1 VLSLRWLLPLWIVF
15 GFWAA
20 PASAARDSHERVQV
34 ADPYLE
40 LHTGPGRGYPVTQV
54 VERGEWVE
62 ILGRMT
68 DWFKIRTAQGREGW
82 VSRAQIERTTTE
94 AGVQKSFRDVLLD
107 DYLNRRLEV
116 GFAGG
121 VIESDPYM
129 MVRVGYRFN
138 DNLSAE
144 IAMGQVTGDFSSST
158 LYYVAILS
166 RPFPD
171 WAVSPFFSLG
181 LGRFNNTPR
190 ATLVGAIATES
201 NMANAALGLEY
212 YLTQRFYLR
221 ADYRRHIVFVD
232 ENRINEYN
240 EMSLGVGFFF

>member
-1 VLSLRWLLPLWIVF
+1 M
-15 GFWAA
+15 
-20 PASAARDSHERVQV
+20 PASAAQDRYQRVQV

-68 DWFKIRTAQGREGW
+68 DWFKIRTGRGGEGW
-82 VSRAQIERTTTE
+82 VSRTQIERTTTE

-121 VIESDPYM
+121 VVESDPYM

-138 DNLSAE
+138 DNLSTE

-166 RPFPD
+166 KPFPD
-171 WAVSPFFSLG
+171 WRVSPFFSLG

-190 ATLVGAIATES
+190 ATLVGAVATKS
-201 NMANAALGLEY
+201 NLANAALGLEY

-221 ADYRRHIVFVD
+221 ADYRRHVVFVD